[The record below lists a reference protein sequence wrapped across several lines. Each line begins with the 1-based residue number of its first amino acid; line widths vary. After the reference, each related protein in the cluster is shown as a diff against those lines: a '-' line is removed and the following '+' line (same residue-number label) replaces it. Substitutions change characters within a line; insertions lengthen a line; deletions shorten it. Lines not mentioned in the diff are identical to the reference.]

1 MVITEEYISDK
12 NRITELSSSEE
23 MLIVPI
29 LVVYNET
36 TQAIMLKSMVLNLG
50 WFNSDK
56 MKFEDWWRRI

>member
-1 MVITEEYISDK
+1 VITEEYISDK

-29 LVVYNET
+29 PVVYNET

>member
-1 MVITEEYISDK
+1 VITEEYISDK

>member
-1 MVITEEYISDK
+1 MITEEYISDR